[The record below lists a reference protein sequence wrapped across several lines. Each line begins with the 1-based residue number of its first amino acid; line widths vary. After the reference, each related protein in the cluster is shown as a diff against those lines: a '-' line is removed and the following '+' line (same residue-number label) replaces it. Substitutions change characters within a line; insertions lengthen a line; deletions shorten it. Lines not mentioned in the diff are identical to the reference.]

1 MLTWDPRGFGVSG
14 GIVSINSPQIEGR
27 DVKALID
34 RVAQQPQ
41 VKLDKP
47 GDPRVGMTG
56 GSYGGGIQL
65 STAGIDRRIDAIVP
79 VVAWHSL
86 ETSLYKDRTF
96 KQGWNS
102 LLYSLGFAAARN
114 GGLAGGPAGVQTG
127 GLDPHITSAFNSAN
141 ATGVLSAED
150 ERVVP
155 GPRTGRRDHPPA
167 SRRRH

>member
-14 GIVSINSPQIEGR
+14 GVATINAPQVEGR
-27 DVKALID
+27 DVRALIS
-34 RVAQQPQ
+34 RMATEPEVR
-41 VKLDKP
+41 LDKK

-96 KQGWNS
+96 KQGWNT
-102 LLYSLGFAAARN
+102 LLYSIGFWPRPRAGSAAA
-114 GGLAGGPAGVQTG
+114 
-127 GLDPHITSAFNSAN
+127 
-141 ATGVLSAED
+141 
-150 ERVVP
+150 
-155 GPRTGRRDHPPA
+155 PRAYRPEASILT
-167 SRRRH
+167 SRRRTTAPTPPGC